1 MQTSTKNT
9 PENQNFSNSTAPDYE
24 QGYFA
29 TPEQIENLLRKNGFH
44 SVLSDYTAFALYGH
58 KAYAHACLKR
68 IKQSLNREVAK

>member
-1 MQTSTKNT
+1 MNNENT
-9 PENQNFSNSTAPDYE
+9 PKNQDFSNSTAPDYE
-24 QGYFA
+24 QGCFA

-68 IKQSLNREVAK
+68 IRQALSNEVAK